1 MCGRYG
7 IQSSE
12 RELLSRFDLGKIAE
26 QIPLSFNVAPG
37 ATMPVVVKQSP
48 NRLEL
53 MRWGLVPRW
62 AKDLD
67 HGFKTINARAETV
80 AEKPMYRKLLGSQR
94 CLVPASGFF
103 EWQKTPKGKQPYWIK
118 LKSGELFA
126 FAGLWDT
133 WHDPDG
139 GELHTYTIITCAPN
153 QLMEP
158 IHNRMPVI
166 LRREDEESWLD
177 PDTVESEQL
186 VPLLR
191 PYAAAEM
198 EAWPV
203 SRRVNNP
210 LIDSEQLIEP
220 LGESRL

>member
-12 RELLSRFDLGKIAE
+12 RELLSRFDLEKIAE
-26 QIPLSFNVAPG
+26 QIPMSFNVAPG

-48 NRLEL
+48 NSLEL

-67 HGFKTINARAETV
+67 HGLKTINARAETV

-94 CLVPASGFF
+94 CLVPASGFY
-103 EWQKTPKGKQPYWIK
+103 EWQKTPKGKQPYWIR
-118 LKSGELFA
+118 LQSGELFA

-133 WHDPDG
+133 WHDPEG

-153 QLMEP
+153 ALMEP

-166 LRREDEESWLD
+166 LRRDDEEAWLD
-177 PDTVESEQL
+177 PDTVESERL
-186 VPLLR
+186 LLLLR

-203 SRRVNNP
+203 SRAVNNP
-210 LIDSEQLIEP
+210 RADSPNLTSPIRE
-220 LGESRL
+220 

>member
-7 IQSSE
+7 IQSTE
-12 RELLSRFDLGKIAE
+12 RELLSRFDLTKIAE
-26 QIPLSFNVAPG
+26 QIPMSFNVAPG

-48 NRLEL
+48 NSLEL

-67 HGFKTINARAETV
+67 HGLKTINARAETV

-94 CLVPASGFF
+94 CLVPASGFY
-103 EWQKTPKGKQPYWIK
+103 EWQKTPKGKQPYWIR
-118 LKSGELFA
+118 LKSEELFA

-177 PDTVESEQL
+177 PDTVESERS

-191 PYAAAEM
+191 PYSAGAM
-198 EAWPV
+198 EAYPV
-203 SRRVNNP
+203 SRAVNNP
-210 LIDSEQLIEP
+210 QNDGAKLVEP
-220 LGESRL
+220 TSH